1 MSAALT
7 FLFLARPGGFWLTV
21 TFLVLAGFV
30 TNTFWSLLSALAQ
43 VSVDD
48 SQIGT
53 ATGIIQNIGF
63 VGAMVG
69 PSVAGSLVSSLPIS
83 SALIMTVSIPYL
95 IYASLMIFY
104 KPS

>member
-1 MSAALT
+1 
-7 FLFLARPGGFWLTV
+7 
-21 TFLVLAGFV
+21 
-30 TNTFWSLLSALAQ
+30 
-43 VSVDD
+43 
-48 SQIGT
+48 
-53 ATGIIQNIGF
+53 
-63 VGAMVG
+63 MVG